1 MTQSYGLLTNREPF
15 GNIRFEKLRVEGGM
29 ESFEEE
35 FITDH
40 YRKEDPYEKVFD
52 ILDGHYLIHNFLF
65 IPSNL

>member
-1 MTQSYGLLTNREPF
+1 
-15 GNIRFEKLRVEGGM
+15 M

-52 ILDGHYLIHNFLF
+52 ILDDHYLIHNFLF

>member
-1 MTQSYGLLTNREPF
+1 LTNREPF

-40 YRKEDPYEKVFD
+40 YRKEDSYEKVFD
-52 ILDGHYLIHNFLF
+52 ILDDYYLIHNFLF
-65 IPSNL
+65 FPPSG